1 MTMEMWI
8 TLGVLCLLVGFL
20 LFTRV
25 GTDVAV
31 VGSLVLL
38 MLFGIISTE
47 DAVLGFVKDGPLM
60 IGGLFV
66 VAAGMRETG
75 AIERL
80 AKVLLGRPKS
90 LISAQFR
97 LMAPVG
103 VLSGFMNTTPIVAM
117 YLPIVSDWARRMRLS
132 PSRLYMPLSFAGI
145 LGGQL
150 TLVGTASNLVV
161 MTEYVPWIATPAADW
176 ARELGS
182 SALSSEAE
190 FWGVAVTGIPA
201 CILGMVFIAF
211 FSRWLLPDRIKVK
224 DVAKDARRYEVVM
237 RVEPS
242 SPIVGSTIEA
252 AGLRSLP
259 GLYLFGIERDG
270 NILHAVGADEVLRS
284 DDRLM
289 FAGILESV
297 VDLRRIRGLVPAEGD
312 SGLEPDRRVLVEA
325 VVSSDAPFIGS
336 TVRES
341 RFRSTYGAAIIGA
354 FRSGERLPGKIG
366 DLRLKPGDT
375 LLLDAGVQ
383 FTPTHRDSPDFYLV
397 STVSGTQAVKHERA
411 WVACLILILLII
423 GLMTADTTGLSRV
436 LVVWL
441 AALAMIGTR
450 CVNGGRGRSSINW
463 QVLLTIGGAIGL
475 GAAVKESGL
484 SAYAAS
490 AFLDFVTMFGESPRL
505 VLFSMIIATSLLA
518 QLITNYAS
526 ATIMFTVAMSA
537 AEMLGLRPEPF
548 VFALMAGAGCNF
560 LSPLSYQTNL
570 MVYGPGGYRFTD
582 FARLGVPLLLIVSI
596 TATALIPLVFPFE
609 G

>member
-1 MTMEMWI
+1 MTTDMWL
-8 TLGVLCLLVGFL
+8 TSGVLGLLVGFL
-20 LFTRV
+20 LFTKV

-31 VGSLVLL
+31 IGSLVLL
-38 MLFGIISTE
+38 MAFGVVST
-47 DAVLGFVKDGPLM
+47 DSAVLGFVKDGPLM

-80 AKVLLGRPKS
+80 AKVLLGRPLS
-90 LISAQFR
+90 LVTAQFR
-97 LMAPVG
+97 LMSPVCL
-103 VLSGFMNTTPIVAM
+103 LSGFMNTTPIVAM
-117 YLPIVSDWARRMRLS
+117 YLPIVSEWARRMRFS
-132 PSRLYMPLSFAGI
+132 PSKLFIPLSFAGI

-150 TLVGTASNLVV
+150 TLVGTASNLVIL
-161 MTEYVPWIATPAADW
+161 TEFVPWIVTPGAEW

-190 FWGVAVTGIPA
+190 FWGVAVSGIPA
-201 CILGMVFIAF
+201 AILGIIFIAF
-211 FSRWLLPDRIKVK
+211 FSRWLLPDRIRVR
-224 DVAKDARRYEVVM
+224 DIAKDARRYEVVM
-237 RVEPS
+237 RVEPG
-242 SPIVGSTIEA
+242 SPIVGSTIEQ

-270 NILHAVGADEVLRS
+270 NVLHAVGADEPLEA

-297 VDLRRIRGLVPAEGD
+297 VDLRRIRGLVPAAGD
-312 SGLEPDRRVLVEA
+312 SGLKADRRVLVEA
-325 VVSSDAPFIGS
+325 VVSPEAPFIGS
-336 TVRES
+336 TVKES

-354 FRSGERLPGKIG
+354 YRSGERLSGKIG
-366 DLRLKPGDT
+366 DLRLQPGDT
-375 LLLDAGVQ
+375 LLLDAGVH
-383 FTPTHRDSPDFYLV
+383 FTPTHRDSRDFYLV
-397 STVSGTQAVKHERA
+397 STVTGTQVVKHERA
-411 WVACLILILLII
+411 WLAGLILILLIV
-423 GLMTADTTGLSRV
+423 GLMTSDTTGFNRV
-436 LVVWL
+436 VVVWI

-450 CVNGGRGRSSINW
+450 CVSGGRARASINW

-484 SAYAAS
+484 STLAAS
-490 AFLDFVTMFGESPRL
+490 GFLDLISVFGESPRL
-505 VLFSMIIATSLLA
+505 VLFSTIIATSLLA
-518 QLITNYAS
+518 QLVTNYAS

-537 AEMLGLRPEPF
+537 AEMLGVRPEPF

-596 TATALIPLVFPFE
+596 VATALIPLVFPF
-609 G
+609 